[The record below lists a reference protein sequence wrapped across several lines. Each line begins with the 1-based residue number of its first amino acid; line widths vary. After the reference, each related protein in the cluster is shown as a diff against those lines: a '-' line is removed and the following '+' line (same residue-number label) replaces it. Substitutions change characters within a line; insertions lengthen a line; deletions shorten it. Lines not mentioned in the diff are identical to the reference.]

1 MYITS
6 SLLLYISNLYSTK
19 ANFVTRKM
27 EVMNRRSSSFSDG
40 KIRMIQGAILA
51 LALTIFLGNLMM
63 WIIMPTFTY
72 YQKWVPV
79 LVAATNSTFFDIQG
93 PIMMNFTFPI
103 LFIAVLGCLYVH
115 LEKKKSDI
123 VTSSY
128 CNKDWLKILKKPK
141 IIKSLGIVTWIEL
154 FFLAM
159 FIILCVW
166 YFSAFVYFHYSTITT
181 YAATKG
187 VEVWQARI
195 DRLAL
200 VIGLT
205 GNICLTFLFYP
216 VSRGSS
222 ILPLLGLTSEGSIK
236 YHIWLGHMA
245 MTLFTIHG
253 LLFILFWAVSGRL
266 HEMLT
271 WNPHYISNVPGE
283 LGLLV
288 GLILWA
294 TTFPAIRRRMFEVFF
309 YTHYLYILF
318 MVFYLLH
325 TGMFYACIM
334 LPGFFLFLIDRYLR
348 FLQSKQQVRLISAR
362 VLTCETV
369 ELNFSKISGLEY
381 SPTSIMFLNVPS
393 ISKLQW
399 HPFTVTSNSNL
410 ESDTISVVIKCEGSW
425 TKKLYSVMSLPKPV
439 DRLDVSVEGPYG
451 PASTHFLRHDTL
463 VLISGGSGITPFI
476 SIVREL
482 IHMSS
487 TLKCKTPKILLVS
500 VFRNTSQLSM
510 LDLLYPIA
518 GTPSGCS
525 SNLDLQV
532 EAYITREIEPAQEK
546 SEPLR
551 TILFKPDHS
560 DAPITPILGQNN
572 WLWLAAIISSS
583 FALYLL
589 FVGLLYQYYVY
600 PMDHGTNQVFP
611 YHTRALF
618 NMLFIAAAIV
628 ITASAAFLWNKK
640 KSARETKQIQDM
652 ADSAKSLNSLI
663 AYADQ
668 ELESLPQQSLD
679 KSIKTHYGHRPDLK
693 RILLEVKGSSVG
705 VLASGPKTLR
715 HDVAAICSSELV
727 ENLHF
732 ESISFT
738 W

>member
-1 MYITS
+1 
-6 SLLLYISNLYSTK
+6 
-19 ANFVTRKM
+19 M
-27 EVMNRRSSSFSDG
+27 EVMNKRSSSISDG

-63 WIIMPTFTY
+63 WVIMPTFTY

-141 IIKSLGIVTWIEL
+141 IIKPLGIVTWIEL

-271 WNPHYISNVPGE
+271 WDPHYISNVPGE

-294 TTFPAIRRRMFEVFF
+294 TTFPAIRRRMFELFF

-348 FLQSKQQVRLISAR
+348 FLQSKQKVRLISAR

-410 ESDTISVVIKCEGSW
+410 ESETISVVIKCEGSW
-425 TKKLYSVMSLPKPV
+425 TKKLYSVMSLPSSV

-476 SIVREL
+476 SIIREL
-482 IHMSS
+482 IYMSS

-510 LDLLYPIA
+510 LDLLLPIA

-525 SNLDLQV
+525 SNLDLQI
-532 EAYITREIEPAQEK
+532 EAYITREIEPAHEK

-600 PMDHGTNQVFP
+600 PMDHGTNKVFP

-628 ITASAAFLWNKK
+628 IAASAAFLWNKK

-652 ADSAKSLNSLI
+652 ADSAKSLNLLI

-715 HDVAAICSSELV
+715 HDVAAICSSGLV

>member
-1 MYITS
+1 
-6 SLLLYISNLYSTK
+6 
-19 ANFVTRKM
+19 M
-27 EVMNRRSSSFSDG
+27 EVMNKRSSSISDG

-63 WIIMPTFTY
+63 WVIMPTFTY

-128 CNKDWLKILKKPK
+128 RNKDWLKILKKPK
-141 IIKSLGIVTWIEL
+141 IIKPLGIVTWIEL

-271 WNPHYISNVPGE
+271 WDPHYISNVPGE

-294 TTFPAIRRRMFEVFF
+294 TTFPAIRRRMFELFF

-348 FLQSKQQVRLISAR
+348 FLQSKQKVRLISAR

-410 ESDTISVVIKCEGSW
+410 ESETISVVIKCEGSW
-425 TKKLYSVMSLPKPV
+425 TKKLYSVMSLPSSV

-476 SIVREL
+476 SIIREL
-482 IHMSS
+482 IYMSS

-510 LDLLYPIA
+510 LDLLLPIA

-525 SNLDLQV
+525 SNLDLQI
-532 EAYITREIEPAQEK
+532 EAYITREIEPALEK

-600 PMDHGTNQVFP
+600 PMDHGTNKVFP

-628 ITASAAFLWNKK
+628 IAASAAFLWNKK

-652 ADSAKSLNSLI
+652 ADSAKSLNLLI

-715 HDVAAICSSELV
+715 HDVAAICSSGLV

>member
-1 MYITS
+1 
-6 SLLLYISNLYSTK
+6 
-19 ANFVTRKM
+19 M
-27 EVMNRRSSSFSDG
+27 EVMDKRSSSFSDV

-63 WIIMPTFTY
+63 WIIMPTSTY
-72 YQKWVPV
+72 YEKWVPV

-93 PIMMNFTFPI
+93 TIMMNFTFPI
-103 LFIAVLGCLYVH
+103 LFIAVLGCFYVH

-128 CNKDWLKILKKPK
+128 RNKDWLKILKKPK
-141 IIKSLGIVTWIEL
+141 IIKPLGIVTWIEL

-166 YFSAFVYFHYSTITT
+166 YFSAFLYAQYNTITT

-216 VSRGSS
+216 VSRCSS

-271 WNPHYISNVPGE
+271 WDPHYISNVSGE

-294 TTFPAIRRRMFEVFF
+294 TTFPAIRRRMFELFF

-318 MVFYLLH
+318 MVFNLLH

-348 FLQSKQQVRLISAR
+348 FLQSKQKVRLISAR
-362 VLTCETV
+362 VLTCETL

-381 SPTSIMFLNVPS
+381 APTSIMFLNVPS

-425 TKKLYSVMSLPKPV
+425 TKKLYSVMSLPSSV
-439 DRLDVSVEGPYG
+439 NRLDVSVEGPYG

-463 VLISGGSGITPFI
+463 VLISGGSGIAPFI
-476 SIVREL
+476 SIIREL
-482 IHMSS
+482 IYMSS

-500 VFRNTSQLSM
+500 MFRNTSQLSM
-510 LDLLYPIA
+510 LDLLHPIA

-525 SNLDLQV
+525 SNLDLQI
-532 EAYITREIEPAQEK
+532 EAYITRETEPAQEK

-600 PMDHGTNQVFP
+600 PMDHGTNKVFP
-611 YHTRALF
+611 IHTRALF

-628 ITASAAFLWNKK
+628 IAASAAFLWNKK

-652 ADSAKSLNSLI
+652 ADSVKSLNSLI

-715 HDVAAICSSELV
+715 HDVAAICSSGLV

-732 ESISFT
+732 ESTSFT

>member
-1 MYITS
+1 
-6 SLLLYISNLYSTK
+6 
-19 ANFVTRKM
+19 M
-27 EVMNRRSSSFSDG
+27 EVMNKRSSSFSDG
-40 KIRMIQGAILA
+40 KIRMIQGALLA
-51 LALTIFLGNLMM
+51 LALTLFLGNLMM

-93 PIMMNFTFPI
+93 TIMMNFTFPI

-128 CNKDWLKILKKPK
+128 RNKDWLKILKKPK
-141 IIKSLGIVTWIEL
+141 IIKPLGIVTWIEL

-271 WNPHYISNVPGE
+271 WDPHYISNVPGE

-294 TTFPAIRRRMFEVFF
+294 TTFPAIRRRMFELFF

-348 FLQSKQQVRLISAR
+348 FLQSKQKVRLISAR
-362 VLTCETV
+362 VLTCETL

-425 TKKLYSVMSLPKPV
+425 TKKLYSVMSLPSSV
-439 DRLDVSVEGPYG
+439 NRLDVSVEGPYG

-476 SIVREL
+476 SIIREL
-482 IHMSS
+482 IYMSS

-500 VFRNTSQLSM
+500 MFRNTSQLSM
-510 LDLLYPIA
+510 LDLLHPIA

-525 SNLDLQV
+525 SNLDLQI
-532 EAYITREIEPAQEK
+532 EAYITRETEPAQEK

-600 PMDHGTNQVFP
+600 PMDHGTNKVFP

-628 ITASAAFLWNKK
+628 IAASAAFLWNKK

-652 ADSAKSLNSLI
+652 ADSAKSLNSLL

-715 HDVAAICSSELV
+715 HDVAAICSSGLV

>member
-1 MYITS
+1 
-6 SLLLYISNLYSTK
+6 
-19 ANFVTRKM
+19 
-27 EVMNRRSSSFSDG
+27 
-40 KIRMIQGAILA
+40 
-51 LALTIFLGNLMM
+51 
-63 WIIMPTFTY
+63 
-72 YQKWVPV
+72 
-79 LVAATNSTFFDIQG
+79 
-93 PIMMNFTFPI
+93 MMNFTFPI
-103 LFIAVLGCLYVH
+103 LFIAVLGCIYVH

-123 VTSSY
+123 ATSSC
-128 CNKDWLKILKKPK
+128 CNKGWLKILKKPK
-141 IIKSLGIVTWIEL
+141 IIKPLGIVTWIEL

-166 YFSAFVYFHYSTITT
+166 YFSAFVYFHYSTIST

-187 VEVWQARI
+187 VQVWQARI

-216 VSRGSS
+216 VNRGSS

-253 LLFILFWAVSGRL
+253 FLFIAFWAVSGRL
-266 HEMLT
+266 HEMLK
-271 WNPHYISNVPGE
+271 WDPHYISNVPGE

-288 GLILWA
+288 GLILWV
-294 TTFPAIRRRMFEVFF
+294 TTFPAIRRRMFELFF

-318 MVFYLLH
+318 MAFFLLH
-325 TGMFYACIM
+325 SGMFYACIM

-348 FLQSKQQVRLISAR
+348 FLQSKRKVRLISAR
-362 VLTCETV
+362 VLACETV

-381 SPTSIMFLNVPS
+381 SPTSVMFLNVPS

-410 ESDTISVVIKCEGSW
+410 ESDTISVVIKCEGGW
-425 TKKLYSVMSLPKPV
+425 TKKLYDVMSLPSSV

-463 VLISGGSGITPFI
+463 VLISGGSGITPFV
-476 SIVREL
+476 SIIREL
-482 IHMSS
+482 IYMSS

-510 LDLLYPIA
+510 LDLLLPIA
-518 GTPSGCS
+518 GTPGYS
-525 SNLDLQV
+525 SNLDLQI
-532 EAYITREIEPAQEK
+532 EAYITRENEQAPEK
-546 SEPLR
+546 PEPLR
-551 TILFKPDHS
+551 TIWFKPDHS

-600 PMDHGTNQVFP
+600 PMDHGTNKVFP
-611 YHTRALF
+611 YHSRALF
-618 NMLFIAAAIV
+618 NMLFIAASIGIA
-628 ITASAAFLWNKK
+628 ASAAFLWNKK

-652 ADSAKSLNSLI
+652 ADSTKSLNSLL

-668 ELESLPQQSLD
+668 ELESLPQQSLH
-679 KSIKTHYGHRPDLK
+679 KSIKTHYGQRPDLK

-715 HDVAAICSSELV
+715 HDVAAICSSGLV

>member
-1 MYITS
+1 
-6 SLLLYISNLYSTK
+6 
-19 ANFVTRKM
+19 M
-27 EVMNRRSSSFSDG
+27 EVNKRSSSLSDG
-40 KIRMIQGAILA
+40 KIRMMQGAILA

-63 WIIMPTFTY
+63 WVIMPTFTY

-103 LFIAVLGCLYVH
+103 LFIAVLGCIYVH

-128 CNKDWLKILKKPK
+128 CKKDWLKILKKPN
-141 IIKSLGIVTWIEL
+141 IIKPLGIVTWIEL

-200 VIGLT
+200 VIGLS

-266 HEMLT
+266 HEMLI
-271 WNPHYISNVPGE
+271 WDPHYISNVPGE

-288 GLILWA
+288 GLIMWV
-294 TTFPAIRRRMFEVFF
+294 TTFPAIRRRMFELFF

-318 MVFYLLH
+318 MAFFLLH

-334 LPGFFLFLIDRYLR
+334 LPGLFLFLIDRYLR
-348 FLQSKQQVRLISAR
+348 FLQSKQKVRMISAR

-369 ELNFSKISGLEY
+369 ELNFSKIPGLEY
-381 SPTSIMFLNVPS
+381 SPTSVMFLNVPS

-399 HPFTVTSNSNL
+399 HPFTVTSNSSL

-425 TKKLYSVMSLPKPV
+425 TKKLYDVMSLPSPV

-476 SIVREL
+476 SIIREL
-482 IHMSS
+482 IYMSS
-487 TLKCKTPKILLVS
+487 TLKCKTPEILLVS
-500 VFRNTSQLSM
+500 VFKNSSQLSM
-510 LDLLYPIA
+510 LDLLLPIT

-525 SNLDLQV
+525 SSLDLHI
-532 EAYITREIEPAQEK
+532 EAYITRETEPAPEK
-546 SEPLR
+546 PEPLR
-551 TILFKPDHS
+551 TVWFQPNHS
-560 DAPITPILGQNN
+560 DTPITPILGHNN

-600 PMDHGTNQVFP
+600 PMDHGTNKVFP

-618 NMLFIAAAIV
+618 NMLFIVASIGIA
-628 ITASAAFLWNKK
+628 ASAAFLWNKK
-640 KSARETKQIQDM
+640 RSARETKQIQDM
-652 ADSAKSLNSLI
+652 ADSTKSLNSLL

-679 KSIKTHYGHRPDLK
+679 KSIKTHYGQRPDLK

-715 HDVAAICSSELV
+715 HDVAAICSSGLV

-732 ESISFT
+732 ESTSFT

>member
-1 MYITS
+1 
-6 SLLLYISNLYSTK
+6 
-19 ANFVTRKM
+19 M
-27 EVMNRRSSSFSDG
+27 EVKKRSSSSSSMSDG

-63 WIIMPTFTY
+63 WVIMPTFTY
-72 YQKWVPV
+72 YQKWVPA
-79 LVAATNSTFFDIQG
+79 LLAATNSTFFDIQG
-93 PIMMNFTFPI
+93 PIMMNFTLPI
-103 LFIAVLGCLYVH
+103 LFIAVLGCIYVH
-115 LEKKKSDI
+115 LEKQKSYS
-123 VTSSY
+123 VTSY
-128 CNKDWLKILKKPK
+128 CNKDWLKVLKKPK
-141 IIKSLGIVTWIEL
+141 IIKPLGIVTWIEL

-187 VEVWQARI
+187 VQVWQARI

-266 HEMLT
+266 HEMLK
-271 WNPHYISNVPGE
+271 WDPHYISNVPGE
-283 LGLLV
+283 IGLLV
-288 GLILWA
+288 GLALWT
-294 TTFPAIRRRMFEVFF
+294 TTFPAIRRRMFELFF

-318 MVFYLLH
+318 MAFFLLH

-348 FLQSKQQVRLISAR
+348 FLQSKQKVRLVSAR
-362 VLTCETV
+362 VLTCETF
-369 ELNFSKISGLEY
+369 ELNFSKIPGLEY
-381 SPTSIMFLNVPS
+381 SPTSVMFLNVPS

-410 ESDTISVVIKCEGSW
+410 ESDTISVVIKCEGTW
-425 TKKLYSVMSLPKPV
+425 TKKLYDVLSLPSPV
-439 DRLDVSVEGPYG
+439 DRLEVSVEGPYG

-476 SIVREL
+476 SIIREL
-482 IHMSS
+482 IYMSS

-500 VFRNTSQLSM
+500 VFKNSSQLSM
-510 LDLLYPIA
+510 LDLLLPLS

-525 SNLDLQV
+525 NLDLQI
-532 EAYITREIEPAQEK
+532 EAYITRENEPAPEK
-546 SEPLR
+546 PEPLR
-551 TILFKPDHS
+551 TIWFKPNHS

-600 PMDHGTNQVFP
+600 PMDHGTNKVFP

-618 NMLFIAAAIV
+618 NMLFIAVSIV
-628 ITASAAFLWNKK
+628 IAASAVFLWNKK

-652 ADSAKSLNSLI
+652 ADSTQSLNSLL

-668 ELESLPQQSLD
+668 ELESLPQQSLN
-679 KSIKTHYGHRPDLK
+679 KSIKTHYGQRPDLK

-715 HDVAAICSSELV
+715 HDVAAICSSGLV

>member
-1 MYITS
+1 
-6 SLLLYISNLYSTK
+6 
-19 ANFVTRKM
+19 M
-27 EVMNRRSSSFSDG
+27 EVMNKRSSSFSDG

-115 LEKKKSDI
+115 LEKKKSDT

-141 IIKSLGIVTWIEL
+141 IIKPLGIVTWIEL

-271 WNPHYISNVPGE
+271 WDPHYISNVPGE

-294 TTFPAIRRRMFEVFF
+294 TTFPAIRRRMFELFF

-348 FLQSKQQVRLISAR
+348 FLQSKQKVRLISAR

-425 TKKLYSVMSLPKPV
+425 TKKLYSVMSLPSSV

-476 SIVREL
+476 SIIREL
-482 IHMSS
+482 IYMSS
-487 TLKCKTPKILLVS
+487 TLKCKTPKIFLVS
-500 VFRNTSQLSM
+500 VFRNTSKLSM
-510 LDLLYPIA
+510 LDLLLPIA

-525 SNLDLQV
+525 SNLDLQI

-572 WLWLAAIISSS
+572 WLWFAAIISSS

-600 PMDHGTNQVFP
+600 PMDHGTNKVFP

-628 ITASAAFLWNKK
+628 IAASAAFLWNKK

-668 ELESLPQQSLD
+668 DLESLPQQLLD

-715 HDVAAICSSELV
+715 HDVAAICSSGLV

>member
-1 MYITS
+1 
-6 SLLLYISNLYSTK
+6 
-19 ANFVTRKM
+19 M
-27 EVMNRRSSSFSDG
+27 EVMNKRSSSISDG

-63 WIIMPTFTY
+63 WVIMPTFTY
-72 YQKWVPV
+72 YEKWVPV

-115 LEKKKSDI
+115 LEKKKCDI

-128 CNKDWLKILKKPK
+128 RNKDWLKILKKPK
-141 IIKSLGIVTWIEL
+141 IIKPLGIVTWIEL

-271 WNPHYISNVPGE
+271 WDPHYISNVPGE

-294 TTFPAIRRRMFEVFF
+294 TTFPAIRRRMFELFF

-348 FLQSKQQVRLISAR
+348 FLQSKQKVRLISAR
-362 VLTCETV
+362 VLTCETL

-410 ESDTISVVIKCEGSW
+410 ESETISVVIKCEGSW
-425 TKKLYSVMSLPKPV
+425 TKKLYSVMSLPSSV

-476 SIVREL
+476 SIIREL
-482 IHMSS
+482 IYMSS

-510 LDLLYPIA
+510 LDLLLPIA

-525 SNLDLQV
+525 SNLDLQI
-532 EAYITREIEPAQEK
+532 EAYITREIEPAHEK

-600 PMDHGTNQVFP
+600 PMDHGTNKVFP

-628 ITASAAFLWNKK
+628 IAASAAFLWNKK

-652 ADSAKSLNSLI
+652 ADSAKSLNLLI

-715 HDVAAICSSELV
+715 HDVAAICSSGLI

>member
-1 MYITS
+1 
-6 SLLLYISNLYSTK
+6 
-19 ANFVTRKM
+19 M
-27 EVMNRRSSSFSDG
+27 EVMNKRSSSFSDG
-40 KIRMIQGAILA
+40 KIRMIQGALLA

-93 PIMMNFTFPI
+93 TIMMNFTFPI

-128 CNKDWLKILKKPK
+128 RNKDWLNILKKPK
-141 IIKSLGIVTWIEL
+141 IIKPLGIVTWIEL

-271 WNPHYISNVPGE
+271 WDPHYISNVPGE
-283 LGLLV
+283 LGLLF

-294 TTFPAIRRRMFEVFF
+294 TTFPAIRRRMFELFF

-318 MVFYLLH
+318 MVFYVLH

-348 FLQSKQQVRLISAR
+348 FLQSKQKVRLISAR
-362 VLTCETV
+362 VLTCETL

-425 TKKLYSVMSLPKPV
+425 TKKLYSVMSLPSSV
-439 DRLDVSVEGPYG
+439 NRIDVSVEGPYG

-476 SIVREL
+476 SIIREL
-482 IHMSS
+482 IYMSS
-487 TLKCKTPKILLVS
+487 TLKCKTPKILLLS
-500 VFRNTSQLSM
+500 MFRNTSQLSM
-510 LDLLYPIA
+510 LDLLHPIA

-525 SNLDLQV
+525 SNLDLQI
-532 EAYITREIEPAQEK
+532 EAYITRETEPSQEK

-600 PMDHGTNQVFP
+600 PMDHGTNKVFP

-628 ITASAAFLWNKK
+628 IAASAAFLWNKK

-652 ADSAKSLNSLI
+652 ADSAKSLNSLL

-715 HDVAAICSSELV
+715 HDVAAICSSGLV

>member
-1 MYITS
+1 
-6 SLLLYISNLYSTK
+6 
-19 ANFVTRKM
+19 M
-27 EVMNRRSSSFSDG
+27 EVKKRSSSSSLSDG

-63 WIIMPTFTY
+63 WVIMPTFTY
-72 YQKWVPV
+72 YQKWVPA
-79 LVAATNSTFFDIQG
+79 LLAATNSTFFDIQG
-93 PIMMNFTFPI
+93 PIMMNFTLPI
-103 LFIAVLGCLYVH
+103 LFIAVLGCIYVH
-115 LEKKKSDI
+115 LEKQKSDS
-123 VTSSY
+123 VTSY
-128 CNKDWLKILKKPK
+128 CNKDWLKVLKKPK
-141 IIKSLGIVTWIEL
+141 IMKPLGIVTWIEL

-187 VEVWQARI
+187 VQVWQARI

-236 YHIWLGHMA
+236 YHIWLGHIA

-266 HEMLT
+266 HEMLK
-271 WNPHYISNVPGE
+271 WDPHYISNVPGE
-283 LGLLV
+283 IGLLV
-288 GLILWA
+288 GLILWI
-294 TTFPAIRRRMFEVFF
+294 TTFPAIRRRMFELFF

-318 MVFYLLH
+318 MAFFLLH

-348 FLQSKQQVRLISAR
+348 FLQSKQKVSLVSAR
-362 VLTCETV
+362 VLTCETF
-369 ELNFSKISGLEY
+369 ELNFSKIPGLEY
-381 SPTSIMFLNVPS
+381 SPTSVMFLNVPS

-425 TKKLYSVMSLPKPV
+425 TKKLYDVISLPSPV
-439 DRLDVSVEGPYG
+439 DRLEVSVEGPYG
-451 PASTHFLRHDTL
+451 PVSTHFLRHDTL

-476 SIVREL
+476 SIIREL
-482 IHMSS
+482 IYMSS
-487 TLKCKTPKILLVS
+487 TLKCNTPKILLVS
-500 VFRNTSQLSM
+500 VFKNSSQFSM
-510 LDLLYPIA
+510 LDLLLPLS

-525 SNLDLQV
+525 NLDLQI
-532 EAYITREIEPAQEK
+532 EAYITRENEPAPEK
-546 SEPLR
+546 PEPLR
-551 TILFKPDHS
+551 TVLFKPNHS

-600 PMDHGTNQVFP
+600 PMDHGTNKVFP

-618 NMLFIAAAIV
+618 NMLFIAVSIV
-628 ITASAAFLWNKK
+628 IAASAVFLWNKK

-652 ADSAKSLNSLI
+652 ADSTKSLNSLL

-668 ELESLPQQSLD
+668 ELESLPQQSLN
-679 KSIKTHYGHRPDLK
+679 KSIKTYYGQRPDLK
-693 RILLEVKGSSVG
+693 RILLEVKGASVG
-705 VLASGPKTLR
+705 VVASGPKTLR
-715 HDVAAICSSELV
+715 HDVAAICSSGLV

>member
-1 MYITS
+1 
-6 SLLLYISNLYSTK
+6 
-19 ANFVTRKM
+19 M
-27 EVMNRRSSSFSDG
+27 EVKKRSSSSSLSDG

-63 WIIMPTFTY
+63 WVIMPTFTY
-72 YQKWVPV
+72 YQKWVPA
-79 LVAATNSTFFDIQG
+79 LLAATNSTFFDIQG
-93 PIMMNFTFPI
+93 PIMMNFTLPI
-103 LFIAVLGCLYVH
+103 LFIAVLGCIYVH
-115 LEKKKSDI
+115 LEKQKSDS
-123 VTSSY
+123 VTSY
-128 CNKDWLKILKKPK
+128 CNKDWLKVLKKPK
-141 IIKSLGIVTWIEL
+141 IMKPLGIVTWIEL

-187 VEVWQARI
+187 VQVWQARI

-236 YHIWLGHMA
+236 YHIWLGHIA

-266 HEMLT
+266 HEMLK
-271 WNPHYISNVPGE
+271 WDPHYISNVPGE
-283 LGLLV
+283 IGLLV
-288 GLILWA
+288 GLILWI
-294 TTFPAIRRRMFEVFF
+294 TTFPAIRRRMFELFF

-318 MVFYLLH
+318 MAFFLLH

-348 FLQSKQQVRLISAR
+348 FLQSKQKVSLVSAR
-362 VLTCETV
+362 VLTCETF
-369 ELNFSKISGLEY
+369 ELNFSKIPGLEY
-381 SPTSIMFLNVPS
+381 SPTSVMFLNVPS

-425 TKKLYSVMSLPKPV
+425 TKKLYDVISLPSPV
-439 DRLDVSVEGPYG
+439 DRLEVSVEGPYG
-451 PASTHFLRHDTL
+451 PVSTHFLSHFNHRHDTL

-476 SIVREL
+476 SIIREL
-482 IHMSS
+482 IYMSS
-487 TLKCKTPKILLVS
+487 TLKCNTPKILLVS
-500 VFRNTSQLSM
+500 VFKNSSQFSM
-510 LDLLYPIA
+510 LDLLLPLS

-525 SNLDLQV
+525 NLDLQI
-532 EAYITREIEPAQEK
+532 EAYITRENEPAPEK
-546 SEPLR
+546 PEPLR
-551 TILFKPDHS
+551 TVLFKPNHS

-600 PMDHGTNQVFP
+600 PMDHGTNKVFP

-618 NMLFIAAAIV
+618 NMLFIAVSIV
-628 ITASAAFLWNKK
+628 IAASAVFLWNKK

-652 ADSAKSLNSLI
+652 ADSTKSLNSLL

-668 ELESLPQQSLD
+668 ELESLPQQSLN
-679 KSIKTHYGHRPDLK
+679 KSIKTYYGQRPDLK
-693 RILLEVKGSSVG
+693 RILLEVKGASVG
-705 VLASGPKTLR
+705 VVASGPKTLR
-715 HDVAAICSSELV
+715 HDVAAICSSGLV

>member
-1 MYITS
+1 
-6 SLLLYISNLYSTK
+6 
-19 ANFVTRKM
+19 
-27 EVMNRRSSSFSDG
+27 MNKRSSSFSDG

-93 PIMMNFTFPI
+93 TIMMNFTFPI

-128 CNKDWLKILKKPK
+128 RNKDWLKILKKPK
-141 IIKSLGIVTWIEL
+141 IIKPLGIVTWIEL

-216 VSRGSS
+216 VSRCSS

-271 WNPHYISNVPGE
+271 WDPHYISNVPGE

-294 TTFPAIRRRMFEVFF
+294 TTFPAIRRRMFELFF

-348 FLQSKQQVRLISAR
+348 FLQSKQKVRLISAR
-362 VLTCETV
+362 VLTCETL

-381 SPTSIMFLNVPS
+381 APTSIMFLNVPS
-393 ISKLQW
+393 IAKLQW

-425 TKKLYSVMSLPKPV
+425 TKKLYSVMSLPSSV
-439 DRLDVSVEGPYG
+439 NRLDVSVEGPYG
-451 PASTHFLRHDTL
+451 PPSTHFLRHDTL

-476 SIVREL
+476 SIIREL
-482 IHMSS
+482 IYMSA

-500 VFRNTSQLSM
+500 MFRNTSQLSM
-510 LDLLYPIA
+510 LDLLHPIA

-525 SNLDLQV
+525 SNLDLQI
-532 EAYITREIEPAQEK
+532 EAYITRETEPAQEK

-600 PMDHGTNQVFP
+600 PMDHGTNKVFP

-628 ITASAAFLWNKK
+628 IAASAAFLWNKK

-652 ADSAKSLNSLI
+652 ADSAKSLNSLL

-715 HDVAAICSSELV
+715 HDVAAICSSGLV

>member
-1 MYITS
+1 
-6 SLLLYISNLYSTK
+6 
-19 ANFVTRKM
+19 M
-27 EVMNRRSSSFSDG
+27 EVYKKSLFCDG
-40 KIRMIQGAILA
+40 KIRMVQGAILA
-51 LALTIFLGNLMM
+51 LALTVFLGNLMM
-63 WIIMPTFTY
+63 WVIMPTFTY

-79 LVAATNSTFFDIQG
+79 LVASTNSTFFDIQG
-93 PIMMNFTFPI
+93 PIMMNFTLPI
-103 LFIAVLGCLYVH
+103 LFIAVLGCFYVY

-123 VTSSY
+123 VTSSSC

-141 IIKSLGIVTWIEL
+141 IIKPLGIVTWIEL

-253 LLFILFWAVSGRL
+253 LLFILFWTVSGRL
-266 HEMLT
+266 HEMLK
-271 WNPHYISNVPGE
+271 WDPHYISNVPGE

-294 TTFPAIRRRMFEVFF
+294 TTFPAIRRRMFELFF

-318 MVFYLLH
+318 MAFFLLH

-348 FLQSKQQVRLISAR
+348 FLQSKRKVRLISAR
-362 VLTCETV
+362 VLACETV

-381 SPTSIMFLNVPS
+381 SPTSVMFLNVPT

-410 ESDTISVVIKCEGSW
+410 ESDTISVVIKCEGNW
-425 TKKLYSVMSLPKPV
+425 TKKLYDVISLPSPV

-476 SIVREL
+476 SIIREL
-482 IHMSS
+482 IYMSS
-487 TLKCKTPKILLVS
+487 TLKCKTPKILLVT

-510 LDLLYPIA
+510 LDLLLPLT

-525 SNLDLQV
+525 SDLDLHI
-532 EAYITREIEPAQEK
+532 EAYITRENEPAPEK
-546 SEPLR
+546 TEPLR
-551 TILFKPDHS
+551 TIWFKPDHS

-600 PMDHGTNQVFP
+600 PMDHGTNKVFP
-611 YHTRALF
+611 YHKRALF
-618 NMLFIAAAIV
+618 NMLFIAAAIG
-628 ITASAAFLWNKK
+628 IAASAAFLWNKK
-640 KSARETKQIQDM
+640 RSARETKQIQDM
-652 ADSAKSLNSLI
+652 ADSGKSINSLL

-668 ELESLPQQSLD
+668 ELESLPQQSLH
-679 KSIKTHYGHRPDLK
+679 KSIKTHYGQRPDLK
-693 RILLEVKGSSVG
+693 RILQEVKGSSVG
-705 VLASGPKTLR
+705 VRASGPKTLR
-715 HDVAAICSSELV
+715 HDVAAICSSGLV
-727 ENLHF
+727 KNLQF

>member
-1 MYITS
+1 
-6 SLLLYISNLYSTK
+6 
-19 ANFVTRKM
+19 
-27 EVMNRRSSSFSDG
+27 MNKRSSSISDG

-63 WIIMPTFTY
+63 WVIMPTFTY

-128 CNKDWLKILKKPK
+128 RNKDWLKILKKPK
-141 IIKSLGIVTWIEL
+141 IIKPLGIVTWIEL

-271 WNPHYISNVPGE
+271 WDPHYISNVPGE

-294 TTFPAIRRRMFEVFF
+294 TTFPAIRRRMFELFF

-348 FLQSKQQVRLISAR
+348 FLQSKQKVRLISAR

-410 ESDTISVVIKCEGSW
+410 ESETISVVIKCEGSW
-425 TKKLYSVMSLPKPV
+425 TKKLYSVMSLPSSV

-476 SIVREL
+476 SIIREL
-482 IHMSS
+482 IYMSS

-510 LDLLYPIA
+510 LDLLLPIA

-525 SNLDLQV
+525 SNLDLQI
-532 EAYITREIEPAQEK
+532 EAYITREIEPALEK

-600 PMDHGTNQVFP
+600 PMDHGTNKVFP

-628 ITASAAFLWNKK
+628 IAASAAFLWNKK

-652 ADSAKSLNSLI
+652 ADSAKSLNLLI

-715 HDVAAICSSELV
+715 HDVAAICSSGLV

>member
-1 MYITS
+1 
-6 SLLLYISNLYSTK
+6 
-19 ANFVTRKM
+19 M
-27 EVMNRRSSSFSDG
+27 EVMNKRPSSFSDG

-128 CNKDWLKILKKPK
+128 RNKDWLKILKKPK
-141 IIKSLGIVTWIEL
+141 IIKPLGIVTWIEL

-187 VEVWQARI
+187 VVVWQARI

-271 WNPHYISNVPGE
+271 WDPHYISNVPGE

-294 TTFPAIRRRMFEVFF
+294 TTFPAIRRRMFELFF

-348 FLQSKQQVRLISAR
+348 FLQSRQKVRLISAR

-381 SPTSIMFLNVPS
+381 SPMSIMFLNVPS

-425 TKKLYSVMSLPKPV
+425 TKKLYSVMSLPSSV

-476 SIVREL
+476 SIIREL
-482 IHMSS
+482 IYMSS

-500 VFRNTSQLSM
+500 VFRNTSKLSM
-510 LDLLYPIA
+510 LDLLLPIA

-525 SNLDLQV
+525 SNLDLQI

-572 WLWLAAIISSS
+572 WLWFAAIISSS

-600 PMDHGTNQVFP
+600 PMDHGTNKVFP

-628 ITASAAFLWNKK
+628 IAASAAFLWNKK

-652 ADSAKSLNSLI
+652 ADSAKSLNSL

-668 ELESLPQQSLD
+668 DLESLPQQSLD

-715 HDVAAICSSELV
+715 HDVAAICSSGLV

>member
-1 MYITS
+1 
-6 SLLLYISNLYSTK
+6 
-19 ANFVTRKM
+19 M
-27 EVMNRRSSSFSDG
+27 EVKKRSSSSSLSDG

-63 WIIMPTFTY
+63 WVIMPTFTY
-72 YQKWVPV
+72 YQKWVPA
-79 LVAATNSTFFDIQG
+79 LLAATNSTFFDIQG
-93 PIMMNFTFPI
+93 PIMMNFTLPI
-103 LFIAVLGCLYVH
+103 LFIAVLGCIYVH
-115 LEKKKSDI
+115 LEKQKSDS
-123 VTSSY
+123 VTSY
-128 CNKDWLKILKKPK
+128 CNKDWLKVLKKPK
-141 IIKSLGIVTWIEL
+141 IMKPLGIVTWIEL

-187 VEVWQARI
+187 VQVWQARI

-236 YHIWLGHMA
+236 YHIWLGHIA

-266 HEMLT
+266 HEMLK
-271 WNPHYISNVPGE
+271 WDPHYISNVPGE
-283 LGLLV
+283 IGLLV
-288 GLILWA
+288 GLILWI
-294 TTFPAIRRRMFEVFF
+294 TTFPAIRRRMFELFF

-318 MVFYLLH
+318 MAFFLLH

-348 FLQSKQQVRLISAR
+348 FLQSKQKVSLVSAR
-362 VLTCETV
+362 VLTCETF
-369 ELNFSKISGLEY
+369 ELNFSKIPGLEY
-381 SPTSIMFLNVPS
+381 SPTSVMFLNVPS

-425 TKKLYSVMSLPKPV
+425 TKKLYDVISLPSPV
-439 DRLDVSVEGPYG
+439 DRLEVSVEGPYG
-451 PASTHFLRHDTL
+451 PASTHFLSHFNHRHDTL

-476 SIVREL
+476 SIIREL
-482 IHMSS
+482 IYMSS
-487 TLKCKTPKILLVS
+487 TLKCNTPKILLVS
-500 VFRNTSQLSM
+500 VFKNSSQFSV
-510 LDLLYPIA
+510 LDLLLPLS

-525 SNLDLQV
+525 NLDLQI
-532 EAYITREIEPAQEK
+532 EAYITRENEPAPEK
-546 SEPLR
+546 PEPLR
-551 TILFKPDHS
+551 TVLFKPNHS

-600 PMDHGTNQVFP
+600 PMDHGTNKVFP

-618 NMLFIAAAIV
+618 NMLFIAVSIV
-628 ITASAAFLWNKK
+628 IAASAVFLWNKK

-652 ADSAKSLNSLI
+652 ADSTKSLNSLL

-668 ELESLPQQSLD
+668 ELESLPQQSLN
-679 KSIKTHYGHRPDLK
+679 KSIKTYYGQRPDLK
-693 RILLEVKGSSVG
+693 RILLEVKGASVG
-705 VLASGPKTLR
+705 VVASGPKTLR
-715 HDVAAICSSELV
+715 HDVAAICSSGLV

>member
-1 MYITS
+1 
-6 SLLLYISNLYSTK
+6 
-19 ANFVTRKM
+19 M
-27 EVMNRRSSSFSDG
+27 EVMNKRSSSFSDV

-63 WIIMPTFTY
+63 WIIMPTSTY
-72 YQKWVPV
+72 YQKWYPV

-93 PIMMNFTFPI
+93 TIMMNFTFPI

-128 CNKDWLKILKKPK
+128 RNKDWLKILKKPK
-141 IIKSLGIVTWIEL
+141 IIKPLGMVTWIEL

-166 YFSAFVYFHYSTITT
+166 YFSAFVYLQFSTITT

-195 DRLAL
+195 DELAL

-216 VSRGSS
+216 VSRCSS

-236 YHIWLGHMA
+236 YHIWLGHMT

-253 LLFILFWAVSGRL
+253 LLYILFWAVSGRL

-271 WNPHYISNVPGE
+271 WDPHYISNVSGE
-283 LGLLV
+283 LSLLF

-294 TTFPAIRRRMFEVFF
+294 TTFPAIRRRMFELFF

-318 MVFYLLH
+318 MVFYILH

-348 FLQSKQQVRLISAR
+348 FLQSKQKVRLISAR
-362 VLTCETV
+362 VLTCETL

-381 SPTSIMFLNVPS
+381 APTSIMFLNVPS

-425 TKKLYSVMSLPKPV
+425 TKKLYSVMSLPSSV
-439 DRLDVSVEGPYG
+439 NRIDVSVEGPYG

-463 VLISGGSGITPFI
+463 VLISGGSGIAPFI
-476 SIVREL
+476 SIIREL
-482 IHMSS
+482 IYMSS
-487 TLKCKTPKILLVS
+487 TLKCKTPKILLLS
-500 VFRNTSQLSM
+500 MFRNTTQLSM
-510 LDLLYPIA
+510 LKLLHPIA

-525 SNLDLQV
+525 SNLDLQI
-532 EAYITREIEPAQEK
+532 EAYITRETEPAQEN

-600 PMDHGTNQVFP
+600 PMDHGTNKVFP
-611 YHTRALF
+611 IYTRALF

-628 ITASAAFLWNKK
+628 IAASAAFLWNKK
-640 KSARETKQIQDM
+640 KSDRETKQIQDM
-652 ADSAKSLNSLI
+652 ADSAKSLNSLL

-715 HDVAAICSSELV
+715 HDVAAICSSGLV

>member
-1 MYITS
+1 
-6 SLLLYISNLYSTK
+6 
-19 ANFVTRKM
+19 M
-27 EVMNRRSSSFSDG
+27 EVKKRSSSSSLSDG

-63 WIIMPTFTY
+63 WVIMPTFTY
-72 YQKWVPV
+72 YQKWVPA
-79 LVAATNSTFFDIQG
+79 LLAATNSTFFDIQG
-93 PIMMNFTFPI
+93 PIMMNFTLPI
-103 LFIAVLGCLYVH
+103 LFIAVLGCIYVH
-115 LEKKKSDI
+115 LEKQKSDS
-123 VTSSY
+123 VTSY
-128 CNKDWLKILKKPK
+128 CNKDWLKVLKKPK
-141 IIKSLGIVTWIEL
+141 IMKPLGIVTWIEL

-187 VEVWQARI
+187 VQVWQARI

-236 YHIWLGHMA
+236 YHIWLGHIA

-266 HEMLT
+266 HEMLK
-271 WNPHYISNVPGE
+271 WDPHYISNVPGE
-283 LGLLV
+283 IGLLV
-288 GLILWA
+288 GLILWI
-294 TTFPAIRRRMFEVFF
+294 TTFPAIRRRMFELFF

-318 MVFYLLH
+318 MAFFLLH

-348 FLQSKQQVRLISAR
+348 FLQSKQKVSLVSAR
-362 VLTCETV
+362 VLTCETF
-369 ELNFSKISGLEY
+369 ELNFSKIPGLEY
-381 SPTSIMFLNVPS
+381 SPTSVMFLNVPS

-425 TKKLYSVMSLPKPV
+425 TKKLYDVISLPSPV
-439 DRLDVSVEGPYG
+439 DRLEVSVEGPYG

-476 SIVREL
+476 SIIREL
-482 IHMSS
+482 IYMSS
-487 TLKCKTPKILLVS
+487 TLKCNTPKILLVS
-500 VFRNTSQLSM
+500 VFKNSSQFSV
-510 LDLLYPIA
+510 LDLLLPLS

-525 SNLDLQV
+525 NLDLQI
-532 EAYITREIEPAQEK
+532 EAYITRENEPAPEK
-546 SEPLR
+546 PEPLR
-551 TILFKPDHS
+551 TVLFKPNHS

-600 PMDHGTNQVFP
+600 PMDHGTNKVFP

-618 NMLFIAAAIV
+618 NMLFIAVSIV
-628 ITASAAFLWNKK
+628 IAASAVFLWNKK

-652 ADSAKSLNSLI
+652 ADSTKSLNSLL

-668 ELESLPQQSLD
+668 ELESLPQQSLN
-679 KSIKTHYGHRPDLK
+679 KSIKTYYGQRPDLK
-693 RILLEVKGSSVG
+693 RILLEVKGASVG
-705 VLASGPKTLR
+705 VVASGPKTLR
-715 HDVAAICSSELV
+715 HDVAAICSSGLV

>member
-1 MYITS
+1 
-6 SLLLYISNLYSTK
+6 
-19 ANFVTRKM
+19 M
-27 EVMNRRSSSFSDG
+27 EVMNKRSSSFSDG
-40 KIRMIQGAILA
+40 KIRMIQGALLA
-51 LALTIFLGNLMM
+51 LALAIFLGNLMM

-93 PIMMNFTFPI
+93 TIMMNFTFPI

-128 CNKDWLKILKKPK
+128 RNKDWLNILKKPK
-141 IIKSLGIVTWIEL
+141 IIKPLGIVTWIEL

-271 WNPHYISNVPGE
+271 WDPHYISNVPGE
-283 LGLLV
+283 LGLLF

-294 TTFPAIRRRMFEVFF
+294 TTFPAIRRRMFELFF

-318 MVFYLLH
+318 MVFYVLH

-348 FLQSKQQVRLISAR
+348 FLQSKQKVRLISAR
-362 VLTCETV
+362 VLTCETL

-425 TKKLYSVMSLPKPV
+425 TKKLYSVMSLPSSV
-439 DRLDVSVEGPYG
+439 NRIDVSVEGPYG

-476 SIVREL
+476 SIIREL
-482 IHMSS
+482 IYMSS
-487 TLKCKTPKILLVS
+487 TLKCKTPKILLLS
-500 VFRNTSQLSM
+500 MFRNTSQLSM
-510 LDLLYPIA
+510 LDLLHPIA

-525 SNLDLQV
+525 SNLDLQI
-532 EAYITREIEPAQEK
+532 EAYITRETEPSQEK

-600 PMDHGTNQVFP
+600 PMDHGTNKVFP

-628 ITASAAFLWNKK
+628 IAASAAFLWNKK

-652 ADSAKSLNSLI
+652 ADSAKSLNSLL

-715 HDVAAICSSELV
+715 HDVAAICSSGLV

>member
-1 MYITS
+1 
-6 SLLLYISNLYSTK
+6 
-19 ANFVTRKM
+19 M
-27 EVMNRRSSSFSDG
+27 EVKKRSSSSSSMSDG

-63 WIIMPTFTY
+63 WVIMPTSTY
-72 YQKWVPV
+72 YQKWVPA
-79 LVAATNSTFFDIQG
+79 LLAATNSTFFDIQG
-93 PIMMNFTFPI
+93 PIMMNFTLPI
-103 LFIAVLGCLYVH
+103 LFIAVLGCIYVH
-115 LEKKKSDI
+115 LEKQKSYS
-123 VTSSY
+123 VTSY
-128 CNKDWLKILKKPK
+128 CNKDWLKVLKKPK
-141 IIKSLGIVTWIEL
+141 IIKPLGIVTWIEL

-187 VEVWQARI
+187 VQVWQARI

-266 HEMLT
+266 HEMLK
-271 WNPHYISNVPGE
+271 WDPHYISNVPGE
-283 LGLLV
+283 IGLLV
-288 GLILWA
+288 GLALWT
-294 TTFPAIRRRMFEVFF
+294 TTFPAIRRRMFELFF

-318 MVFYLLH
+318 MAFFLLH

-348 FLQSKQQVRLISAR
+348 FLQSKQKVRLVSAR
-362 VLTCETV
+362 VLTCETF
-369 ELNFSKISGLEY
+369 ELNFSKIPGLEY
-381 SPTSIMFLNVPS
+381 SPTSVMFLNVPS

-410 ESDTISVVIKCEGSW
+410 ESDTISVVIKCEGTW
-425 TKKLYSVMSLPKPV
+425 TKKLYDVLSLPSPV
-439 DRLDVSVEGPYG
+439 DRLEVSVEGPYG

-476 SIVREL
+476 SIIREL
-482 IHMSS
+482 IYMSS

-500 VFRNTSQLSM
+500 VFKNSSQLSM
-510 LDLLYPIA
+510 LDLLLPLS

-525 SNLDLQV
+525 NLDLQI
-532 EAYITREIEPAQEK
+532 EAYITRENEPAPEK
-546 SEPLR
+546 PEPLR
-551 TILFKPDHS
+551 TIWFKPNHS

-600 PMDHGTNQVFP
+600 PMDHGTNKVFP

-618 NMLFIAAAIV
+618 NMLFIAVSIV
-628 ITASAAFLWNKK
+628 IAASAVFLWNKK

-652 ADSAKSLNSLI
+652 ADSTQSLNSLL

-668 ELESLPQQSLD
+668 ELESLPQQSLN
-679 KSIKTHYGHRPDLK
+679 KSIKTHYGQRPDLK

-715 HDVAAICSSELV
+715 HDVAAICSSGLV

>member
-1 MYITS
+1 
-6 SLLLYISNLYSTK
+6 
-19 ANFVTRKM
+19 M
-27 EVMNRRSSSFSDG
+27 EVMNKRSSSFSDG
-40 KIRMIQGAILA
+40 KIRMIQGALLA

-93 PIMMNFTFPI
+93 TIMMNFTFPI

-128 CNKDWLKILKKPK
+128 RNKDCLNILKKPK
-141 IIKSLGIVTWIEL
+141 IIKPLGIVTWIEL

-166 YFSAFVYFHYSTITT
+166 YFSAFVYFHYSTIST

-216 VSRGSS
+216 VSRCSS

-236 YHIWLGHMA
+236 YHIWLGHMT

-271 WNPHYISNVPGE
+271 WDPHYISNVPGE
-283 LGLLV
+283 LGLLF

-294 TTFPAIRRRMFEVFF
+294 TTFPAIRRRMFELFF

-318 MVFYLLH
+318 MVFYVLH

-348 FLQSKQQVRLISAR
+348 FLQSKQKVRLISAR
-362 VLTCETV
+362 VLTCETL

-425 TKKLYSVMSLPKPV
+425 TKKLYSVMSLPSSV
-439 DRLDVSVEGPYG
+439 NRIDVSVEGPYG

-476 SIVREL
+476 SIIREL
-482 IHMSS
+482 IYMSS
-487 TLKCKTPKILLVS
+487 TLKCKTPKILLLS
-500 VFRNTSQLSM
+500 MFRNTSQLSM
-510 LDLLYPIA
+510 LDLLHPIA

-525 SNLDLQV
+525 SNLDLQI
-532 EAYITREIEPAQEK
+532 EAYITRETEPSQEK

-600 PMDHGTNQVFP
+600 PMDHGTNKVFP

-628 ITASAAFLWNKK
+628 IAASAAFLWNKK

-652 ADSAKSLNSLI
+652 ADSAKSLNSLL

-715 HDVAAICSSELV
+715 HDVAAICSSGLV

>member
-1 MYITS
+1 
-6 SLLLYISNLYSTK
+6 
-19 ANFVTRKM
+19 M
-27 EVMNRRSSSFSDG
+27 EVMNKRSSSFSDG

-128 CNKDWLKILKKPK
+128 RNKDWLKILKKPK
-141 IIKSLGIVTWIEL
+141 IIKPLGIVTWIEL

-271 WNPHYISNVPGE
+271 WDPHYISNVPGE

-294 TTFPAIRRRMFEVFF
+294 TTFPAIRRRMFELFF

-348 FLQSKQQVRLISAR
+348 FLQSKQKVRLISAR

-410 ESDTISVVIKCEGSW
+410 ESDTISVVIKCEASW
-425 TKKLYSVMSLPKPV
+425 TKKLYSVMSLPSSV
-439 DRLDVSVEGPYG
+439 DHLDVSVEGPYG

-476 SIVREL
+476 SIIREL
-482 IHMSS
+482 IYMSS

-510 LDLLYPIA
+510 LDLLLPIA

-525 SNLDLQV
+525 SNLDLQI

-572 WLWLAAIISSS
+572 WLWLAVIISSS

-600 PMDHGTNQVFP
+600 PMDHGTNKVFP

-628 ITASAAFLWNKK
+628 IAASAAFLWNKK

-652 ADSAKSLNSLI
+652 ADSAKSLNSLL

-715 HDVAAICSSELV
+715 HDVAAICSSGLV